1 MATDAPYVRQNIP
14 GWYQVSASE
23 LQVWKDGCKRK
34 WGLRYGPDPLP
45 LPPPQDSAMLGDE
58 VHGVLEKYQKDG
70 IAWDTTLRAS
80 PIAAKALA
88 HLPAPHPQALTETEF
103 LFDTTRTGDSQGA
116 VKPPILWKGRRDLV
130 VAPGGMFPGSPLTL
144 IDYKTTGNLQ
154 YAKTEETLLEDPQAI
169 LYASQTMAEFEA
181 PIIDLMWLYL
191 PTGAGKAKPVYVRFD
206 VETVKKQF
214 RKLEV
219 LATEVVHAYSRLTD
233 AASVLEQLP
242 PNPLHCDAYGGCPYR
257 GTCKLDPL
265 ETEHAKIEEF
275 MSFFP
280 ATPVAQA
287 PGFMSPPA
295 PAAFAPA
302 VATPQVVVPVG
313 QSPLPFSPPTQPT
326 FPDTRPV
333 ITNFPSNGG
342 INPPEQPSL
351 GVIPPGAMFAGF
363 APPGTPPGTLM
374 PVNQLSV
381 PPAPVVVPPPA
392 PTAPEAPKPK
402 RTRRSPAEMAAARAA
417 ETQGITVVVNS
428 PAPAA
433 QVAQTVI
440 ESVTSAFIP
449 VAPAPQCIPDHG
461 RMFTLYVNCRPD
473 GHVTDAVEFFQ
484 EANRKVCALFQVRDY
499 KELDFGRGL
508 RELAL
513 ETGRLA
519 QGFIDAGT
527 LTEMYLDTTS
537 PEGAAALIE
546 LSFRADVVV
555 RPTR

>member
-1 MATDAPYVRQNIP
+1 MNDAPYVRQNIP

-23 LQVWKDGCKRK
+23 LQTWKDGCKRK
-34 WGLRYGPDPLP
+34 WAFRYGPDPLP
-45 LPPPQDSAMLGDE
+45 RPADQDSALLGTE
-58 VHGVLEKYQKDG
+58 VHNLLEKYQKDG

-88 HLPAPHPQALTETEF
+88 HLPAPHPAALTETEF
-103 LFDTTRTGDSQGA
+103 LFDTSRTGDSQGA

-280 ATPVAQA
+280 APTNMPF
-287 PGFMSPPA
+287 PPPA
-295 PAAFAPA
+295 PVAPPA
-302 VATPQVVVPVG
+302 PVQGVIVPLG
-313 QSPLPFSPPTQPT
+313 QAPMPFPPPTQPT
-326 FPDTRPV
+326 FADQRPI
-333 ITNFPSNGG
+333 ITNFPANGG
-342 INPPEQPSL
+342 INPPEQPSQ
-351 GVIPPGAMFAGF
+351 VFA
-363 APPGTPPGTLM
+363 A
-374 PVNQLSV
+374 
-381 PPAPVVVPPPA
+381 PPAPVVVVVPPPP

-417 ETQGITVVVNS
+417 ETQGITVIVNG
-428 PAPAA
+428 PAAPAT
-433 QVAQTVI
+433 VAQNIVD
-440 ESVTSAFIP
+440 SVTSAFVP
-449 VAPAPQCIPDHG
+449 VAPAPQCKSQLDTDYPH
-461 RMFTLYVNCRPD
+461 FTLYVNCRPD
-473 GHVTDAVEFFQ
+473 GTVTDAVEFFQ

>member
-1 MATDAPYVRQNIP
+1 MTDTPYVRQNIP

-23 LQVWKDGCKRK
+23 LQTWKDGCKRK
-34 WGLRYGPDPLP
+34 WAFRYGPDPLP
-45 LPPPQDSAMLGDE
+45 RPADQDSALLGTE
-58 VHGVLEKYQKDG
+58 VHNLLEKYQKDG

-88 HLPAPHPQALTETEF
+88 HLPAPHPAALTETEF
-103 LFDTTRTGDSQGA
+103 LFDTSRTGDSQGA

-144 IDYKTTGNLQ
+144 IDYKSTGNLQ

-181 PIIDLMWLYL
+181 PVIDLMWLYL

-219 LATEVVHAYSRLTD
+219 LATEVVHAYHKLTD

-265 ETEHAKIEEF
+265 ETEQARIEEF

-280 ATPVAQA
+280 PQSAPVA
-287 PGFMSPPA
+287 PPA
-295 PAAFAPA
+295 PVTQGVIVPPGQ
-302 VATPQVVVPVG
+302 ATMPFPPQ
-313 QSPLPFSPPTQPT
+313 TQPT
-326 FPDTRPV
+326 FPDQRPV
-333 ITNFPSNGG
+333 ITNFPVNGG
-342 INPPEQPSL
+342 INPPEQPSQ
-351 GVIPPGAMFAGF
+351 VFA
-363 APPGTPPGTLM
+363 AA
-374 PVNQLSV
+374 
-381 PPAPVVVPPPA
+381 PPAPVVVPSPA
-392 PTAPEAPKPK
+392 PTVPEAPKAK

-417 ETQGITVVVNS
+417 E
-428 PAPAA
+428 APALA
-433 QVAQTVI
+433 AGTVTHNAVQTIVQD
-440 ESVTSAFIP
+440 TQ
-449 VAPAPQCIPDHG
+449 APAPQCIPDHD

-473 GHVTDAVEFFQ
+473 GDVPDAVEFFQ
-484 EANRKVCALFQVRDY
+484 EANRKVCTLFQVRDY
-499 KELDFGRGL
+499 KEIEFGRGL

-513 ETGRLA
+513 EAGRLA

-537 PEGAAALIE
+537 PEGAAALVE

>member
-1 MATDAPYVRQNIP
+1 MESDVPYVRQNIP

-23 LQVWKDGCKRK
+23 LQTWKDGCKRK
-34 WGLRYGPDPLP
+34 WAFRYGPDPLP
-45 LPPPQDSAMLGDE
+45 RPADQDSALLGTE
-58 VHGVLEKYQKDG
+58 VHNLLEKYQKDG

-88 HLPAPHPQALTETEF
+88 HLPAPSPGALTETAF
-103 LFDTTRTGDSQGA
+103 LFDTTRTGDSQNA

-144 IDYKTTGNLQ
+144 IDYKTTGNLA
-154 YAKTEETLLEDPQAI
+154 YAKTEETLLEDPQAV

-181 PIIDLMWLYL
+181 PVIDLMWLYL

-214 RKLEV
+214 IKLEV

-280 ATPVAQA
+280 APTNMPFPPP
-287 PGFMSPPA
+287 PGFGAPPA
-295 PAAFAPA
+295 PVQGVIVPLGQAPA
-302 VATPQVVVPVG
+302 
-313 QSPLPFSPPTQPT
+313 PFPPPTQPT
-326 FPDTRPV
+326 FADQRPV
-333 ITNFPSNGG
+333 ITNFPTNGG
-342 INPPEQPSL
+342 INPPEQPSQ
-351 GVIPPGAMFAGF
+351 VFAT
-363 APPGTPPGTLM
+363 APTP
-374 PVNQLSV
+374 
-381 PPAPVVVPPPA
+381 VVPPPA

-402 RTRRSPAEMAAARAA
+402 RSRRSPAEMAAARAA
-417 ETQGITVVVNS
+417 E
-428 PAPAA
+428 APALA
-433 QVAQTVI
+433 AGTVAHNVVQTIVQGM
-440 ESVTSAFIP
+440 SDAVLGGAPYVSPPVTQ
-449 VAPAPQCIPDHG
+449 APEEFRAGCKSGTDYPI
-461 RMFTLYVNCRPD
+461 FTLYVNCRPD

-519 QGFIDAGT
+519 QGFIDAGA